1 MALLDQY
8 LCVVGQAITITIIL
22 PLIFLQLNRV
32 DKKKAFQTIIFLLF
46 SLRRVQAQLDEETG
60 RHSDL
65 KSKQVKQEK
74 DLKEL
79 QAELKKSRIKSM
91 KEQEKYNNI
100 LQV

>member
-1 MALLDQY
+1 MTLLDQY
-8 LCVVGQAITITIIL
+8 LCVVGQAITITIIF
-22 PLIFLQLNRV
+22 PLIFLQVNRV
-32 DKKKAFQTIIFLLF
+32 EKKNAFQTIIFL

-60 RHSDL
+60 RHNDL

>member
-1 MALLDQY
+1 MLSDKQLL
-8 LCVVGQAITITIIL
+8 
-22 PLIFLQLNRV
+22 LQW
-32 DKKKAFQTIIFLLF
+32 KKEGVSNYYFPVF
-46 SLRRVQAQLDEETG
+46 SLRRVQAQLDDETG